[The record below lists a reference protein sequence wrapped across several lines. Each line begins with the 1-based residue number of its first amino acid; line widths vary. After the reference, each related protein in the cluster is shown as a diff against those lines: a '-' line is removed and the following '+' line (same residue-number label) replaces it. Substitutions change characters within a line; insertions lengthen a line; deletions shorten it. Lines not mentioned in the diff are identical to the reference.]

1 MQKLTLAI
9 GSTMCLAVLMVPNL
23 VTQEQVSIP
32 HLFELLQSENTTAAA
47 TAKFLQLGPG
57 NADAKEYLAKR
68 LPAVINEEPKNYF
81 VWVNCVRLAGAFK
94 LKEAI
99 PALVKAIS
107 AATAEGSTI
116 AGNARLDPFPCAKA
130 LVKIGEPAVPSLV
143 EVMEEADW
151 RRRWFAYRVLF
162 LIGSPRSID
171 ALRDHI
177 EHEPNQDL
185 RQEIQ
190 KALSER

>member
-1 MQKLTLAI
+1 MQKLMLTI
-9 GSTMCLAVLMVPNL
+9 GATMCLTVLLVPNL

-47 TAKFLQLGPG
+47 TAKFLELGPG

-68 LPAVINEEPKNYF
+68 LPVVINEEPKNYS
-81 VWVNCVRLAGAFK
+81 VWVNCVRLAGVFK
-94 LKEAI
+94 LREAI

-107 AATAEGSTI
+107 AATFDGQTLG
-116 AGNARLDPFPCAKA
+116 GNARLDTFPCAKA

-143 EVMEEADW
+143 EVMEEDDW

-177 EHEPNQDL
+177 GHEPNQDL
-185 RQEIQ
+185 KQEIQ
-190 KALSER
+190 KALSK